1 LSKRAAEAYGHIAGG
16 ERLSLT
22 YQADVPAAESLGAVL
37 EKTRSSDVRRGTTTR
52 GPHRDE
58 LLIDVAGRPARNFG
72 SQGQQKTGALA
83 LRIAELELVRERTGE
98 YPVLMLDE
106 VLSELDERRS
116 RLLFDAIDPQV
127 QCLITTATVTK
138 HPALLGREDAVYRIE
153 RGILERQ

>member
-1 LSKRAAEAYGHIAGG
+1 
-16 ERLSLT
+16 
-22 YQADVPAAESLGAVL
+22 
-37 EKTRSSDVRRGTTTR
+37 
-52 GPHRDE
+52 
-58 LLIDVAGRPARNFG
+58 
-72 SQGQQKTGALA
+72 
-83 LRIAELELVRERTGE
+83 
-98 YPVLMLDE
+98 VLMLDE